1 MPFKR
6 CVTNKFSTM
15 TIFGFDLK
23 RSQIKIA
30 NCFYQIHADKVTVNK
45 VGKFIGE
52 VSDWKRKGLSPE
64 VVSAK

>member
-30 NCFYQIHADKVTVNK
+30 NCFYQIHADKVTVIK
-45 VGKFIGE
+45 VGNFIDKVHE
-52 VSDWKRKGLSPE
+52 RMR
-64 VVSAK
+64 